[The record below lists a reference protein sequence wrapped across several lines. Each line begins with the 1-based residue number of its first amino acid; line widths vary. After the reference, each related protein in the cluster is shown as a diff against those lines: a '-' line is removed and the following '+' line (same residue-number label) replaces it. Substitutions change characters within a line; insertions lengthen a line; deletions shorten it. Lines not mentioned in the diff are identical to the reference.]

1 MKIQS
6 LAHKVDLAAVRAG
19 SLVIPADIGG
29 GYEIVQPRDVL
40 FSSACMLAVAFIDE
54 RGYCISIIDTE
65 DDEDDDAD
73 LSPDYQTS

>member
-6 LAHKVDLAAVRAG
+6 LAHKVDPALVRAG

-40 FSSACMLAVAFIDE
+40 FSLACMLAVAFIDE

-65 DDEDDDAD
+65 DEDDDAD